1 MNQMHTVCTDCLHVV
16 PAFRILLQRTELD
29 GCIEKMAQLGA
40 IRLFSEDENRG
51 AYSLDG
57 APRARFFSL

>member
-1 MNQMHTVCTDCLHVV
+1 VV
-16 PAFRILLQRTELD
+16 PAFRILLQSIELD

-40 IRLFSEDENRG
+40 IRLFSKDENRG

-57 APRARFFSL
+57 APRARLFSL